1 MQEIDGRNA
10 ESTAA
15 ALHLPRVQA
24 AAARQPNR
32 QHMTK
37 LPDAL
42 DSVIQ
47 SARLQMTPIA
57 LDDHA
62 FIQVLTN
69 TPEWIRFIGDRNI
82 RNSDDARAYIQ
93 KIQDSSNLHFWVVR
107 PLGEDLSMG
116 VVSFI
121 KRDYLEHYD
130 IGFAFLMDY
139 TKKGYAQEAARA
151 VLQTL
156 VKNGSYEQILATTI
170 PDNVASIQL
179 LEKLGLRFERE
190 LEVEELRLLLYA
202 TPAATFLK
210 D

>member
-1 MQEIDGRNA
+1 MTNFPDFLGAVIR
-10 ESTAA
+10 S
-15 ALHLPRVQA
+15 PR
-24 AAARQPNR
+24 
-32 QHMTK
+32 
-37 LPDAL
+37 LE
-42 DSVIQ
+42 
-47 SARLQMTPIA
+47 MTPIA
-57 LDDHA
+57 LGDHA
-62 FIQVLTN
+62 FIEVLTN

-93 KIQDSSNLHFWVVR
+93 KIQDSPNLHFWVVR

-121 KRDYLEHYD
+121 KRDYLEHHD

-151 VLQTL
+151 VLQEL
-156 VKNGSYEQILATTI
+156 VKNGDHEQILATTI

-179 LEKLGLRFERE
+179 LEKLGLTLERE
-190 LEVEELRLLLYA
+190 LEVEDLKLLLYA
-202 TPAATFLK
+202 TPAATFLA